1 MLCDDK
7 LSKYDFKE
15 YKVINLKNLLDQINK
30 EIHGLSTLQDILEDC
45 TNLNSSHYYDDYEIK
60 DFVKNNDKFNEYL
73 EMKKFMRD
81 SICEALE
88 QVKPRYTVKELLDAC
103 KSGKDDTPEHLKAF
117 KCQMLEI
124 INDFIGKGSGDAIM
138 LELKKQVRLAYKNQV
153 TPMSEQGYNER
164 VAILDELEKTIK
176 WGDNDE

>member
-1 MLCDDK
+1 MLCEYK

-15 YKVINLKNLLDQINK
+15 YEVKNLKNLLDQIKK
-30 EIHGLSTLQDILEDC
+30 EIHGLSTLLNILEDC
-45 TNLNSSHYYDDYEIK
+45 THLNSADYHDDYEIK

-73 EMKKFMRD
+73 KMKIFMRD

-103 KSGKDDTPEHLKAF
+103 KSGKDDTPKHLKAF

-124 INDFIGKGSGDAIM
+124 IIDFIGKGSGDAII
-138 LELKKQVRLAYKNQV
+138 LELKRKVMQAYKNQV
-153 TPMSEQGYNER
+153 TPMTEQGYNER
-164 VAILDELEKTIK
+164 IAILDELEKTVK
-176 WGDNDE
+176 WGDDE

>member
-1 MLCDDK
+1 MLCKDK

-15 YKVINLKNLLDQINK
+15 YKVKNLKNLLDEINK
-30 EIHGLSTLQDILEDC
+30 EIIELLTIQDILEDC
-45 TNLNSSHYYDDYEIK
+45 THLNSADYYEEYEIK

-73 EMKKFMRD
+73 EMKIFMQD
-81 SICEALE
+81 SIYEILE

-103 KSGKDDTPEHLKAF
+103 ESGKDETPKHLKAF

-124 INDFIGKGSGDAIM
+124 INDFIGKGSGDAII
-138 LELKKQVRLAYKNQV
+138 LELKRKVMQAYKNKI
-153 TPMSEQGYNER
+153 TPMTEQGYNER
-164 VAILDELEKTIK
+164 IAILDELEKTIK